1 MSEKLALAFNID
13 QHKKYQERGREWIEW
28 NLGRLPEMIVYALSK
43 PDATLADS
51 MLKAYQFGGDPLTGG
66 TLLAD
71 GVYSY
76 PEDPLLY
83 PFARCSTDR
92 GEFFMYPYGIVA
104 ICEEGKADVIYRFD

>member
-1 MSEKLALAFNID
+1 MTDKVALAFNLD
-13 QHKKYQERGREWIEW
+13 QHQKYSQYDAEWFKW
-28 NLGRLPEMIVYALSK
+28 NLGRLPEMIAYSLAQPV
-43 PDATLADS
+43 PLADS

-71 GVYSY
+71 GVYSF
-76 PEDPLLY
+76 PDDPLLY

-104 ICEEGKADVIYRFD
+104 ICEEGKADVLYRFD